1 MWNVD
6 KNEKTLVYVECRK
19 KRKYEKTLFY
29 VLFWVLKKSTTQR
42 RLMPLINAHNN
53 LKVIRILWNHLKSV
67 SNELFWFWEFL
78 FNEKNHTKNKINK
91 HKGYKVVQSTAGYG
105 SNYHL
110 AGSVDVKMSKKIQ
123 LRIIYFSMIF
133 LFSILK

>member
-67 SNELFWFWEFL
+67 SNEHFL
-78 FNEKNHTKNKINK
+78 I
-91 HKGYKVVQSTAGYG
+91 
-105 SNYHL
+105 
-110 AGSVDVKMSKKIQ
+110 
-123 LRIIYFSMIF
+123 LRIPFQWKKSY
-133 LFSILK
+133 KEQNQ